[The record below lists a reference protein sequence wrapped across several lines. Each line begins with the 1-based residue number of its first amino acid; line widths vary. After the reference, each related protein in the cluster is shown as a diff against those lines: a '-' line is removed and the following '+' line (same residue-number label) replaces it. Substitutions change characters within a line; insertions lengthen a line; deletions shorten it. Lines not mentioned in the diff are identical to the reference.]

1 MSIPT
6 AHDAVSA
13 RSLAQTAR
21 GRFASVDSTV
31 RQRRLAAVRLV
42 MTRRDQSVRRVAHA
56 PRVAD
61 LARLI
66 PLGAQDLPVSGH
78 DPAAQPADED
88 ALAGSGA

>member
-31 RQRRLAAVRLV
+31 RQRRLAAVRTA
-42 MTRRDQSVRRVAHA
+42 MTHRDQSVRRDAHA
-56 PRVAD
+56 PRVTD

-66 PLGAQDLPVSGH
+66 AGTPDLPSLEH
-78 DPAAQPADED
+78 DASAKPAGED
-88 ALAGSGA
+88 VLAGSEA